1 MSDNTKDELFEK
13 LTAMQFHVT
22 QEAGTERAF
31 TGEYWDTKD
40 SGMYRCVVC
49 DAELF
54 SSDTKYDSKS
64 GWPSFWEPT
73 GDSVVDT
80 KDDRSLMSVRT
91 EVVCSNCGAHLGHVF
106 NDGPNPTGL
115 RYCINSASLNL
126 EPDGDE

>member
-13 LTAMQFHVT
+13 LTPLQFHVT

-73 GDSVVDT
+73 RDSVVDT
-80 KDDRSLMSVRT
+80 NEDRSLMSVRT

-126 EPDGDE
+126 EPGGDE